1 MQERFREPNDPAN
14 HMALAFELKGI
25 LQTDKMQKAFELAWE
40 RADLGNFRFDL
51 NAGTQWLGEKIPLCF
66 EFQKVREAEV
76 KKILTENF
84 ERNFDLLRESPLRLS
99 LFQLKEDKCILGI
112 VAHHIALDG
121 WSLARF
127 LETSCD
133 LYNALVR
140 GEALPPIPW
149 QSYWKYLEQVTKNP
163 PSETNRNF
171 WQGQK
176 FSSLP
181 LPETKG
187 KKGQRVIYIFNKKY
201 YQKIREA
208 AKAKQVTPFLFLLAC
223 FSQSL
228 GKVLK
233 RDKHLL
239 SIPFALRDFE
249 GAEFVLGN
257 CVNLLPL
264 EVNLQADDFFKA
276 IREAYLDRFSH
287 ASLPFAEIQKMH
299 ESDLSLLHFNFEPS
313 VEEPD
318 LEGMQVDFYPYPI
331 SKVEKPII
339 INVNDTK
346 KTYYVEIDYQVDA
359 LQFVQALTIFT
370 ETERFINQ
378 HNPSASM

>member
-14 HMALAFELKGI
+14 HMALAFELKGT
-25 LQTDKMQKAFELAWE
+25 LQVEKMREAFSLVWE
-40 RADLGNFRFDL
+40 KADLGNFRFDL
-51 NAGTQWLGEKIPLCF
+51 SSGTQWREQKIPLLF

-84 ERNFDLLRESPLRLS
+84 ERTFNLLKESPLRLS
-99 LFQLKEDKCILGI
+99 LFQVKEDKCILGI
-112 VAHHIALDG
+112 VAHHLALDG

-133 LYNALVR
+133 VYNALVR
-140 GEALPPIPW
+140 GEPLPEIPW
-149 QSYWKYLEQVTKNP
+149 QSYWNYLEQMEKNP
-163 PSETNRNF
+163 PKEENRKF
-171 WQGQK
+171 WQRQK

-181 LPETKG
+181 LPETKA

-208 AKAKQVTPFLFLLAC
+208 AKAKQLTPFLFLLAC

-233 RDKHLL
+233 REKHLL

-257 CVNLLPL
+257 CVNLLPM
-264 EVNLQADDFFKA
+264 EVNLQEANFFQS
-276 IREAYLDRFSH
+276 IRDAYLDRFPH
-287 ASLPFAEIQKMH
+287 AALPFSEIQKLH
-299 ESDLSLLHFNFEPS
+299 EPDLSLLHFNFEPS

-318 LEGMQVDFYPYPI
+318 LDGMQVDFYPYPI

-370 ETERFINQ
+370 ETERCINQ
-378 HNPSASM
+378 HNPSAAT